1 MGTNSIIYNEDY
13 ICIGGDKLEILERN
27 TQKCISKF
35 SDIKNV
41 LCMQMNQKYIIVKST
56 IGVYYIIDLTKKT
69 LIKKVAF
76 KGAKKTHQSKKFFLH
91 NNFIIFDIM
100 KLIDN
105 KLYFV
110 LYDLENKN
118 HNKIELIE
126 GGFYCQDYIIDF
138 EKERLSKKVFE
149 EVNKDFKKKI
159 EKTNKLVSDVYL
171 QPNSLNNQYTN
182 CILIIVDIFKMLVVE
197 KRNVVFQHGLFPVGL
212 LDNDTI
218 LLKNMSL
225 YSISTTQEFD
235 FNLFNGFVNNENG
248 YFVKLERISSAQ
260 IALIFSNNVLLY
272 NIEKMILE
280 KEIKGSN
287 CSSFSIIDNNCYLG
301 TWDGFFDETE

>member
-1 MGTNSIIYNEDY
+1 MKKISKMGTNSIIYNEDY

-56 IGVYYIIDLTKKT
+56 IGAYYIIDLTKKT

-138 EKERLSKKVFE
+138 EKERAVILL
-149 EVNKDFKKKI
+149 
-159 EKTNKLVSDVYL
+159 T
-171 QPNSLNNQYTN
+171 QTNSLNNQYTN